1 MGHKFVNYKNVN
13 LKHMIDFF
21 TSIKFPWYWLRDFMP
36 IFNKYI
42 YMFMVEILGILWSL
56 VNMWRP
62 KNFTFA
68 NFLILAKAQ
77 PFTIDK
83 MFIRL
88 QMVDTHP

>member
-1 MGHKFVNYKNVN
+1 MGHKFVNCKNVN

-21 TSIKFPWYWLRDFMP
+21 YLNKIPMTLYKDFMP

-42 YMFMVEILGILWSL
+42 YMFMVEILGMLWSL
-56 VNMWRP
+56 VNMWMP

-77 PFTIDK
+77 PFTNDK